1 MPGFQTSQYKYS
13 PKKQHDNRNHT
24 LVSLSEWWFAGKI
37 PGWCQV
43 KAKWCR
49 MNENKGFKHVTP
61 RFGLIDRY
69 WGKLKENS
77 LADLMNISAYV
88 VIEGSLE
95 VKLPTIIWADGKAQM
110 GRVREEVRSQ
120 LAGWETKNCTAL
132 WREDHFEVKKLKKL
146 HGQSTFGSWDVE
158 KVRAVVARSTCGS
171 QDVKKHLRFGTLW
184 EVEMSKKCM
193 ARSTFPNQNV
203 QNPMLGALLEAQ
215 MSKKCTQLWRE
226 AHFEVNMYKTHTI
239 LGTFFEVRMW
249 FCVAGARDSA
259 PCQKW
264 ARREGFVTFPK
275 TMAGVG
281 HSKRTCKDAFRV
293 AGAVQETCSERGC
306 ILEHRIFRSAKANL
320 RDRCSTS
327 YDLASFFPGRRNIL
341 DRWNK
346 NRKTHW
352 YEASSFAL
360 NFHVWRNSCRLA
372 SFLTLS
378 S

>member
-132 WREDHFEVKKLKKL
+132 WREDHFEVKKTKKTSRPEHFWKL
-146 HGQSTFGSWDVE
+146 RCRKSARRCGAKHMWKSRCQKTPQVRNALGGWDVE
-158 KVRAVVARSTCGS
+158 KVRGAKHISKSKRTKPYVGSTFGSSDVEKVHAVVARSTFRS
-171 QDVKKHLRFGTLW
+171 QH
-184 EVEMSKKCM
+184 
-193 ARSTFPNQNV
+193 V
-203 QNPMLGALLEAQ
+203 QN
-215 MSKKCTQLWRE
+215 
-226 AHFEVNMYKTHTI
+226 TH
-239 LGTFFEVRMW
+239 
-249 FCVAGARDSA
+249 
-259 PCQKW
+259 
-264 ARREGFVTFPK
+264 
-275 TMAGVG
+275 
-281 HSKRTCKDAFRV
+281 HSRY
-293 AGAVQETCSERGC
+293 
-306 ILEHRIFRSAKANL
+306 IFWS
-320 RDRCSTS
+320 
-327 YDLASFFPGRRNIL
+327 
-341 DRWNK
+341 
-346 NRKTHW
+346 
-352 YEASSFAL
+352 
-360 NFHVWRNSCRLA
+360 
-372 SFLTLS
+372 
-378 S
+378 